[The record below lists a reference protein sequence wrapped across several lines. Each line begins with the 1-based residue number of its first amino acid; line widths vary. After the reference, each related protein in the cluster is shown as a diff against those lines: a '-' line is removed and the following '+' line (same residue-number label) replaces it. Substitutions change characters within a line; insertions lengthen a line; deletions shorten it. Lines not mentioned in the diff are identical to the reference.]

1 MLRYETNDLET
12 EAQMTRI
19 RRRWLIAGVLAPVLL
34 LAATVVTAQA
44 EAEAKRGSD
53 ANVLIT
59 VRMGKLEGDL
69 RVPVKSYTL
78 VVADGT
84 PGSKLLAG
92 ERVPFP
98 TSKGTLADKLDP
110 DAEATASFAYRNIGF
125 VTEIRAWILD
135 KTTIK
140 VMADIEDS
148 RVRQSEDGK
157 PPTVETRQLTVN
169 AILTDGE
176 PLELT
181 RVEGVTDQSGFVE
194 IEAKILR

>member
-1 MLRYETNDLET
+1 MLRYETNDPET
-12 EAQMTRI
+12 EAHMTCM
-19 RRRWLIAGVLAPVLL
+19 RRLLIAGVLAPVLL

-44 EAEAKRGSD
+44 EAEQGSD

-59 VRMGKLEGDL
+59 VRMWRLEGDL
-69 RVPVKSYTL
+69 RVAVKSSTL

-84 PGSKLLAG
+84 PGSRLLAG

-140 VMADIEDS
+140 VIAEIEDS

>member
-1 MLRYETNDLET
+1 MMLRYETNELET

-19 RRRWLIAGVLAPVLL
+19 RRWLFGGVLLPVLL
-34 LAATVVTAQA
+34 LAATVATAQA
-44 EAEAKRGSD
+44 EAEQGSD

-59 VRMGKLEGDL
+59 VRMGTLEGDL
-69 RVPVKSYTL
+69 RVPLKSYTL

-84 PGSKLLAG
+84 PGSKLLSG
-92 ERVPFP
+92 ERIPFP

-110 DAEATASFAYRNIGF
+110 DGETTASFAYRNIGF

-135 KTTIK
+135 KKSIK
-140 VMADIEDS
+140 VRADIEDS

-157 PPTVETRQLTVN
+157 PPTVETRQLNVN

-181 RVEGVTDQSGFVE
+181 RVEGVTDRSGFVE

>member
-1 MLRYETNDLET
+1 
-12 EAQMTRI
+12 
-19 RRRWLIAGVLAPVLL
+19 VVLL
-34 LAATVVTAQA
+34 AVLLPAATVATAQP
-44 EAEAKRGSD
+44 EAERGSHT
-53 ANVLIT
+53 NVLIT

-69 RVPVKSYTL
+69 RVPMKSYTL

-84 PGSKLLAG
+84 PGSKLLSG
-92 ERVPFP
+92 ERIPFP

-135 KTTIK
+135 KNSIR

-148 RVRQSEDGK
+148 RVRQGEDGK
-157 PPTVETRQLTVN
+157 PPTVETRQLAVN
-169 AILTDGE
+169 AILTDGA

-194 IEAKILR
+194 IEARILR